1 LRLSPAD
8 KGRIDDR
15 FKIIFLIGVFI
26 LKKALMFLG
35 TGSDVGKSITTAAFC
50 RILKRRGYNVA
61 PFKAQNMSNNSY
73 VTVEGGEIGRAQVV
87 QAEAAGLLPSVH
99 MNPVL
104 LKPSTE
110 TGAQIVLQGK
120 VFSQMNAANY
130 HEYKPLLRKSVME
143 SYNILTS
150 RHDVIVLEGA
160 GSCCEMNL
168 KKNDLVN
175 LPMAERAGAKCILVA
190 DIDRGGVF
198 AQLIGSYDLMTP
210 KEKKM
215 IIGFIINK
223 FRGDP
228 GLFNDGIKYIE
239 KKTGKPVLGLVPYFH
254 DIHIDSEDSVAVQ
267 YDRLPMRVVS
277 KKTINIAVIRL
288 PAISN
293 FTDLEILN
301 MEKDVIVNYLSN
313 KNDLTDEYDCLII
326 PGTKNVMEDMAW
338 LSGTGWK
345 KRIKDFASKGKC
357 ILGICGGYQI
367 LGKKI
372 YDPYGVESGRKEI
385 SGLGLLPVETT
396 LEAGKVVRKV
406 TGRGLK
412 YNKIVTGYEIHM
424 GQTKILNNSGSPF
437 LRLREENGHEWFMD
451 GCYLKDEEIA
461 GTYLH
466 GVLDSS
472 GFRGEFLNNIRR
484 KKRIKERKAGK
495 GRVTRFREYDR
506 LADHFE
512 KYCDVE
518 KIFH

>member
-1 LRLSPAD
+1 MTKS
-8 KGRIDDR
+8 I
-15 FKIIFLIGVFI
+15 
-26 LKKALMFLG
+26 MFLG

-87 QAEAAGLLPSVH
+87 QAEAAGLLPSIH

-110 TGAQIVLQGK
+110 MGAQIVLQGK
-120 VFSQMNAANY
+120 VFSQMDAAKY

-143 SYNILTS
+143 SYNILADTN
-150 RHDVIVLEGA
+150 DIVVMEGA

-175 LPMAERAGAKCILVA
+175 LPMAERAGAACILVA

-198 AQLIGSYDLMTP
+198 SQLIGSYDLMTS

-228 GLFNDGIKYIE
+228 ALFIDGIKYIE

-254 DIHIDSEDSVAVQ
+254 EIQIDSEDSVAVQ
-267 YDRLPMRVVS
+267 YDKLPMKPVN
-277 KKTINIAVIRL
+277 KKTVNIAVIRL

-301 MEKDVIVNYLSN
+301 MEKDVVVNYLTN
-313 KNDLTDEYDCLII
+313 KNDLTDDYDCLIM

-345 KRIKDFASKGKC
+345 KRIKEFALKGKS

-367 LGKKI
+367 LGKKV
-372 YDPYGVESGRKEI
+372 YDPYGVESRRKKI
-385 SGLGLLPVETT
+385 SGLGILPVETT
-396 LEAGKVVRKV
+396 LEADKVVRKV
-406 TGRGLK
+406 TGRSLK
-412 YNKIVTGYEIHM
+412 NNKSVTGYEIHM
-424 GQTKILNNSGSPF
+424 GQTKIMNSSGTPF
-437 LRLREENGHEWFMD
+437 LRLREENSHEWFVD
-451 GCYLKDEEIA
+451 GCYIKDVEIA

-466 GVLDSS
+466 GVFDSP

-484 KKRIKERKAGK
+484 KKRLKEKKAGK
-495 GRVTRFREYDR
+495 GRMARFREYDH

-518 KIFH
+518 KIILGAGLKAQGTRPVSYTHLT

>member
-1 LRLSPAD
+1 MS
-8 KGRIDDR
+8 KSI
-15 FKIIFLIGVFI
+15 
-26 LKKALMFLG
+26 MFLG

-50 RILKRRGYNVA
+50 RILKRRGYSVA

-110 TGAQIVLQGK
+110 MGAQIVLQGK
-120 VFSQMNAANY
+120 VFSQMNAAKY
-130 HEYKPLLRKSVME
+130 HEYKPLLRKNVIE
-143 SYNILTS
+143 SYNILAEKY
-150 RHDVIVLEGA
+150 DIVVLEGA

-175 LPMAERAGAKCILVA
+175 LPMAERAGAACILVA

-228 GLFNDGIKYIE
+228 TLFTDGIKYIE
-239 KKTGKPVLGLVPYFH
+239 KKTGKPVLGLVPYLH
-254 DIHIDSEDSVAVQ
+254 DIQIDSEDSVAVQ
-267 YDRLPMRVVS
+267 YDRLPIKHLS
-277 KKTINIAVIRL
+277 KKCVNIAVIRL

-313 KNDLTDEYDCLII
+313 KNDLTDDYDCLII
-326 PGTKNVMEDMAW
+326 PGTKNVMEDMVW
-338 LSGTGWK
+338 LSRTGWK
-345 KRIKDFASKGKC
+345 KRIKEFAFKGKC
-357 ILGICGGYQI
+357 VLGICGGYQI
-367 LGKKI
+367 LGKKV
-372 YDPYGVESGRKEI
+372 YDPYGVESSRKEI

-396 LEAGKVVRKV
+396 LEAEKVVRKV
-406 TGRGLK
+406 SGRSLK
-412 YNKIVTGYEIHM
+412 NNKPVAGYEIHM
-424 GQTKILNNSGSPF
+424 GQTRIINTSGAPF
-437 LRLREENGHEWFMD
+437 LRLKEEAGYESFND
-451 GCYLKDEEIA
+451 GCYLKDAEIA

-466 GVLDSS
+466 GVLDSP

-484 KKRIKERKAGK
+484 KKKIKEKKSGSSRIA
-495 GRVTRFREYDR
+495 RFREYDR

-518 KIFH
+518 RILQEIS

>member
-1 LRLSPAD
+1 
-8 KGRIDDR
+8 
-15 FKIIFLIGVFI
+15 
-26 LKKALMFLG
+26 MFLG

-73 VTVEGGEIGRAQVV
+73 VTIEGGEIGRAQVV

-104 LKPSTE
+104 LKPSTAL
-110 TGAQIVLQGK
+110 GAQIVLQGK
-120 VFSQMNAANY
+120 VFSEMDAKNY
-130 HEYKPLLRKSVME
+130 HDYKPVLRDRVME
-143 SYNILTS
+143 SYNILADK
-150 RHDVIVLEGA
+150 HDIIVMEGA

-175 LPMAERAGAKCILVA
+175 LPMAAAVLAKCILVA

-198 AQLIGSYDLMTP
+198 AQILGSYDLMTP
-210 KEKKM
+210 KEKRM

-228 GLFNDGIKYIE
+228 KLFDDGIRYIE

-254 DIHIDSEDSVAVQ
+254 DIQIDSEDSVAVQ
-267 YDRLPMRVVS
+267 YDKLPMKPVGN
-277 KKTINIAVIRL
+277 KTVNVAVIRL

-301 MEKDVIVNYLSN
+301 MEKDVNVNYLSN
-313 KNDLTDEYDCLII
+313 KKDLTDDYDCLII
-326 PGTKNVMEDMAW
+326 PGTKNVMEDTAW
-338 LSGTGWK
+338 LSREGWK
-345 KRIKDFASKGKC
+345 ERIKDFALKGKS

-372 YDPYGVESGRKEI
+372 YDPYGVESNRKEI
-385 SGLGLLPVETT
+385 SGLNLLPVITT
-396 LEAGKVVRKV
+396 LEADKVVRKV
-406 TGRGLK
+406 KGRSLK
-412 YNKIVTGYEIHM
+412 HDKPVAGYEIHM
-424 GQTKILNNSGSPF
+424 GQTQIINNSGIPF
-437 LRLREENGHEWFMD
+437 LRLKQEKEKENFVD
-451 GCYLKDEEIA
+451 GCYLKDKEIA
-461 GTYLH
+461 GSYLH
-466 GVLDSS
+466 GIMDSP
-472 GFRGEFLNNIRR
+472 GFRAEFLNRLR
-484 KKRIKERKAGK
+484 SKKGIKEQKPGK
-495 GRVTRFREYDR
+495 GRVARFREYDR

-518 KIFH
+518 KIIIGTDLKK